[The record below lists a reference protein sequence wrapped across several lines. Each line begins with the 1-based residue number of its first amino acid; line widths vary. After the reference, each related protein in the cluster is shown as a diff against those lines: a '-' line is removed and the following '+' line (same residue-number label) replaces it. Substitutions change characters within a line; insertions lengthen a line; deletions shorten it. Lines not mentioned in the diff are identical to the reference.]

1 MADVEKTVSA
11 TYINP
16 FDTAPEKI
24 ESFATI
30 LEIAPEPAPKEPERP
45 PTIFDAP
52 EASGKP
58 NFKAAAV
65 GFAAVCACVW
75 LVTAGSQPGSVPR
88 ISTSAVES
96 GTSSTGSL
104 TGSENQEKKRNSA
117 SSRRQEVREKLQEGS
132 EY

>member
-30 LEIAPEPAPKEPERP
+30 LDVAPVPAPAEPERP

-52 EASGKP
+52 EVTGKL

-65 GFAAVCACVW
+65 GFAAV
-75 LVTAGSQPGSVPR
+75 
-88 ISTSAVES
+88 
-96 GTSSTGSL
+96 
-104 TGSENQEKKRNSA
+104 
-117 SSRRQEVREKLQEGS
+117 
-132 EY
+132 